1 MLKRGHRP
9 FGNMSNLPKT
19 TLECPRSRKK
29 FVHARAETHTHANAH
44 THTHTFQTYSI
55 SLQLGDL
62 QFQGVR
68 GPISGLGSHLGV
80 QIRRIVDQLNMYS

>member
-1 MLKRGHRP
+1 
-9 FGNMSNLPKT
+9 MS
-19 TLECPRSRKK
+19 SFQKK

-44 THTHTFQTYSI
+44 THTHTFQTYDI

-80 QIRRIVDQLNMYS
+80 QIRRIVDQLNMYSYGRRRSRLSSVLWLMG